1 MTIST
6 QSPDRQRLIRALFE
20 EYIEM
25 YASRDQRLTTRFS
38 KNFSGYTGSGD
49 FLVKDLADWQNITRQ
64 DFAQVPE
71 RIRIEMLDLS
81 LQDLDDEVVVAT
93 ALFRIH
99 LPVDGDML
107 AKEAARLVLIFR
119 LEGEEWKIVHSG
131 ISIPYHRAEQGEVYP
146 LKSLQERNS
155 TLEALVE
162 ERTQALH
169 TSEALYRQLT
179 EDTRD
184 VHWKT
189 DRDLFITYINPA
201 DERLRGFK
209 ADEVVGHHVFELF
222 TDEGVAAIKQLMEQR
237 RRSELPP
244 TPDGFVTFEAQHRCK
259 DGSLLWG
266 EVLSKPDLDEQ
277 GEIIGYHGITREV
290 TRRKLLEAQVNL
302 LAFRDT
308 LTHLPNRRLLE
319 DRLTQAMSSSNRSNC
334 YGALLFLDMD
344 NFKPLND
351 THGHS
356 VGDLL
361 LIEVANRLKA
371 CVREADTV
379 ARFGGDEFVV
389 LLCDLSG
396 DKRDATAQAG
406 RIAEKIRIS
415 LSTPYLLSLTI
426 EHHCTASIGV
436 ALFKGREASEE
447 HVIDSADSAM
457 YQAKEHGRNT
467 IRFCE

>member
-1 MTIST
+1 
-6 QSPDRQRLIRALFE
+6 
-20 EYIEM
+20 
-25 YASRDQRLTTRFS
+25 
-38 KNFSGYTGSGD
+38 
-49 FLVKDLADWQNITRQ
+49 
-64 DFAQVPE
+64 
-71 RIRIEMLDLS
+71 
-81 LQDLDDEVVVAT
+81 
-93 ALFRIH
+93 
-99 LPVDGDML
+99 
-107 AKEAARLVLIFR
+107 
-119 LEGEEWKIVHSG
+119 
-131 ISIPYHRAEQGEVYP
+131 
-146 LKSLQERNS
+146 
-155 TLEALVE
+155 
-162 ERTQALH
+162 
-169 TSEALYRQLT
+169 
-179 EDTRD
+179 
-184 VHWKT
+184 
-189 DRDLFITYINPA
+189 
-201 DERLRGFK
+201 
-209 ADEVVGHHVFELF
+209 
-222 TDEGVAAIKQLMEQR
+222 MEQR

-334 YGALLFLDMD
+334 YGALVFLDMD

>member
-6 QSPDRQRLIRALFE
+6 PSPDRQRLIRALFE

-38 KNFSGYTGSGD
+38 KNFSGYTGSSD
-49 FLVKDLADWQNITRQ
+49 FLVKDLADWQTITRQ
-64 DFAQVPE
+64 DFSQVPE

-81 LQDLDDEVVVAT
+81 LQDLRDEVVVAT
-93 ALFRIH
+93 ALFRIC

-119 LEGEEWKIVHSG
+119 REGDEWKIVHSG
-131 ISIPYHRAEQGEVYP
+131 ISIPYHRAEDGEVYP
-146 LKSLQERNS
+146 LKSLQERNR

-169 TSEALYRQLT
+169 ASEALYRQLT
-179 EDTRD
+179 EDTLD

-222 TDEGVAAIKQLMEQR
+222 TDEGVATVKHLLEER
-237 RRSELPP
+237 RLSERPP
-244 TPDGFVTFEAQHRCK
+244 ASDGFVTFEAQHSCK

-277 GEIIGYHGITREV
+277 DEIIGYHGITREV
-290 TRRKLLEAQVNL
+290 TRRKLLEEQVNQ

-308 LTHLPNRRLLE
+308 LTRLPNRRLLE

-361 LIEVANRLKA
+361 LIEVANRLKT

-389 LLCDLSG
+389 LLCDLSC
-396 DKRDATAQAG
+396 DKREATAQAE

-426 EHHCTASIGV
+426 EHRCTASIGV